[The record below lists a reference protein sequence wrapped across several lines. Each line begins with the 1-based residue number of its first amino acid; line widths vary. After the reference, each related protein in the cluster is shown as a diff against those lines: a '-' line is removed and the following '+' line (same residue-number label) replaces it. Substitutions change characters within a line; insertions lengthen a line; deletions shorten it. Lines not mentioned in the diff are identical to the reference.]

1 MDRNGDQLRTE
12 ISGMSKKKVLLA
24 VALSALVVAAPM
36 SALAKKKQSGVGP
49 GMNEAG
55 EVVNS
60 AQVEAGWGEEVV
72 GINDYEGEITGKPA
86 PGSKFT
92 ELKIGMPMKQVTDLI
107 GEPTDQGAYVTGK
120 AFIPF
125 FFGGDKYR
133 YEMAYKGQG
142 RLVFAGQSMG
152 TGGNLIL
159 IIHNKD
165 DSGYRE

>member
-1 MDRNGDQLRTE
+1 
-12 ISGMSKKKVLLA
+12 
-24 VALSALVVAAPM
+24 
-36 SALAKKKQSGVGP
+36 
-49 GMNEAG
+49 
-55 EVVNS
+55 
-60 AQVEAGWGEEVV
+60 
-72 GINDYEGEITGKPA
+72 
-86 PGSKFT
+86 
-92 ELKIGMPMKQVTDLI
+92 MPMKQVTDLI

-152 TGGNLIL
+152 TGGNLIW

>member
-1 MDRNGDQLRTE
+1 M
-12 ISGMSKKKVLLA
+12 KKNVLLA
-24 VALSALVVAAPM
+24 VALSALVAAAPM

-60 AQVEAGWGEEVV
+60 SEVESGWGEEVV
-72 GINDYEGEITGKPA
+72 GINDYEGEITGIPA
-86 PGSKFT
+86 PDSKFT
-92 ELKIGMPMKQVTDLI
+92 QLQIGMPMKQVTDI
-107 GEPTDQGAYVTGK
+107 VGEPTDQGVYVTGK

-125 FFGGDKYR
+125 YFGSDRHR

-142 RLVFAGQSMG
+142 RLIFAGKGWDS
-152 TGGNLIL
+152 GGNLIW

-165 DSGYRE
+165 DSGYRD